1 MTGRGKFCI
10 IEGKSSDGGPETE
23 EKRSVYFSLLTREQA
38 ERSLRLRLKKGA
50 PLCFAPRPAEEI
62 PVCVRDPSDGT
73 EYCFLREGVL
83 PSRFLRPF
91 PEGEGGQGGDFY
103 DDTNARRDVRLS
115 RQRGKRL

>member
-1 MTGRGKFCI
+1 MTGRGKSCI

-23 EKRSVYFSLLTREQA
+23 EKKECIFLSADKGTGGTKSAAALKRS
-38 ERSLRLRLKKGA
+38 A

-83 PSRFLRPF
+83 PSRFFAPF
-91 PEGEGGQGGDFY
+91 F
-103 DDTNARRDVRLS
+103 RRGRET
-115 RQRGKRL
+115 RR